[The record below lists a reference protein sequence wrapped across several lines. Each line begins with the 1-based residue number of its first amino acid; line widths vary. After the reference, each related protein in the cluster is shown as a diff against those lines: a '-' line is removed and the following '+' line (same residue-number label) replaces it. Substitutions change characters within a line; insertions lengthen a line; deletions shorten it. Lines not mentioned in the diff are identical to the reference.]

1 MAKNGNVLNHKK
13 RSKFLINFKSEIFLH
28 VLVLPTI
35 IYFFIFAYLPMY
47 GMIIAFQDFSFA
59 KGVLGS
65 KWVGFEH
72 FRQFFNSMY
81 FGRLIKNTI
90 LLSVYSIIW
99 GMPFPVIF
107 ALLLN
112 ELKGKYYK
120 RFVQTVSYFPH
131 FISVVIVV
139 GILVNFLSPVDGIV
153 NIIRGHFNLEPINFM
168 QESRWF
174 RTLYVATGVWQSFG
188 WNSILYL
195 SALTAISS
203 ELYEAAVV
211 DGANRFQQV
220 IHISIPG
227 IMPTFIILFILSV
240 GKIMSVGSS
249 KIILMYNPSTYDVA
263 DVISTYVYRKS
274 LVGGEFSF
282 GAAVG
287 LFNNIINF
295 LLVFFTNKISKKVSE
310 VSLW

>member
-1 MAKNGNVLNHKK
+1 
-13 RSKFLINFKSEIFLH
+13 
-28 VLVLPTI
+28 
-35 IYFFIFAYLPMY
+35 MY